1 MSVII
6 MARPFIKPII
16 APEEAACKV
25 KSKTSLMIGGF
36 NYGGAPYTIIDA
48 LCAAGTQD
56 IDLICVDAS
65 HFNDK
70 TPVPVGVANLI
81 VNGQIRSMVTSHI
94 GLNKRAQELCTS
106 GSIKMELIPMGTYV
120 ERIRAGGAGLGGFL
134 TPTGIDTV
142 YEEGKDTIEIDGK
155 RYIIER
161 PLRADVAFISAYKA
175 DSAGNL
181 IYYGTGRNFNPTI
194 ATAADI
200 VIAEV
205 NEVVPIGGIDPN
217 NVVTPGIFIDA
228 LVLKG
233 DNPYAART

>member
-1 MSVII
+1 
-6 MARPFIKPII
+6 MAKPFIKPII
-16 APEEAACKV
+16 SPEEAVSKV
-25 KSKTSLMIGGF
+25 KSKTSVMIGGF

-48 LCAAGTQD
+48 LCKAGIKD

-70 TPVPVGVANLI
+70 TPDPVGVANLI
-81 VNGQIRSMVTSHI
+81 VNGQVRSMTASHI
-94 GLNKRAQELCTS
+94 GLNKKAQELCTD
-106 GSIKMELIPMGTYV
+106 GGIKMELIPMGTYV

-134 TPTGIDTV
+134 TPTGIGTV
-142 YEEGKDTIEIDGK
+142 YEEGRDTIELDGR

-175 DSAGNL
+175 DKAGNL
-181 IYYGTGRNFNPTI
+181 IYYGTGRNFNPII
-194 ATAADI
+194 ATAADV

-228 LVLKG
+228 IVLKG